1 MNPGQSLMSAKTSKT
16 SFGNVGDEVDEVSV
30 QRLKVLDDLR
40 LEATGAADPIGEYP
54 MQQSKEF
61 DGVNA
66 TVLEGLLQKDSE
78 VLYRVEAVDE
88 VSMQR

>member
-1 MNPGQSLMSAKTSKT
+1 MVDP
-16 SFGNVGDEVDEVSV
+16 VDEVSV
-30 QRLKVLDDLR
+30 QRLKVLDGLR
-40 LEATGAADPIGEYP
+40 LEATGAADPIDEYP